1 MKLTFERKLPIVLFF
16 VFLMMAAV
24 GFVFYQNTVSL
35 QEALEWEKKAQGV
48 IFYLENTMA
57 VALDAEA
64 EARAFV
70 ETGNSTYVDLYNKA
84 KLKADSN
91 LASLRTLIAD
101 DPIQK
106 EELKKLELI
115 LTSFWNVTGQK
126 IDRRKQL
133 GPEARNVDV
142 SIRDTRSVLD
152 SIRASTDTM
161 KNLETESLRTK
172 GRALDNGLFWTVWIL
187 IITSLAG
194 AASLGIANF
203 LVWSEGRKRAAA
215 EEELRETNRSL
226 EEKVDRRTDELRRV
240 NENLV
245 EAATEKERLLVNEK
259 KAREEVEIANRLRDE
274 FMASVSHELRT
285 PLNSILGWAR
295 LMKSGSLD
303 EQQASKA
310 VKTIIKNSETQ
321 NRLIEDLLDVAR
333 IISGKVQIEMTRID
347 LAEILTHACESIIPA
362 AEAKQIDVKSV
373 DFAAA
378 GPLFIDGDRGRI
390 EQVFSNLLT
399 NAVKFTPE
407 GGSVEVGIRSIGGE
421 AEVTIRDSGVG
432 ISADFLPLV
441 FERFRQEVGN
451 EKNNGGL
458 GLGLAIVRNLVE
470 MHGGTVSAHSEGEDK
485 GAVFIVKL
493 PLANE
498 EASAV
503 I

>member
-1 MKLTFERKLPIVLFF
+1 MLRPNL
-16 VFLMMAAV
+16 
-24 GFVFYQNTVSL
+24 
-35 QEALEWEKKAQGV
+35 
-48 IFYLENTMA
+48 
-57 VALDAEA
+57 
-64 EARAFV
+64 RA
-70 ETGNSTYVDLYNKA
+70 
-84 KLKADSN
+84 
-91 LASLRTLIAD
+91 
-101 DPIQK
+101 
-106 EELKKLELI
+106 
-115 LTSFWNVTGQK
+115 
-126 IDRRKQL
+126 
-133 GPEARNVDV
+133 
-142 SIRDTRSVLD
+142 
-152 SIRASTDTM
+152 
-161 KNLETESLRTK
+161 K

-240 NENLV
+240 NETLV

-347 LAEILTHACESIIPA
+347 LTEILTHACESILPA
-362 AEAKQIDVKSV
+362 AEAKNISVKS
-373 DFAAA
+373 DDLADA
-378 GPLFIDGDRGRI
+378 GALFINGDRGRI

-407 GGSVEVGIRSIGGE
+407 GGSVEVGISSVGGD
-421 AEVTIRDSGVG
+421 ADVTIRDSGVG

-470 MHGGTVSAHSEGEDK
+470 MHGGTVTAHSEGEDK